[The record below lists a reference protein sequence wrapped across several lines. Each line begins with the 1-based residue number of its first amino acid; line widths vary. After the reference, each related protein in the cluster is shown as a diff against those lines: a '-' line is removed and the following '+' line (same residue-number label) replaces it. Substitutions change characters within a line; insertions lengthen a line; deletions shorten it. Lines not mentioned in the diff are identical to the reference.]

1 MSYELQTPWREQYY
15 NKGKMIGLTNIEN
28 INEFD
33 HDLTRYEIALMV
45 YRMRTIMENNQ
56 MKTLALNAMA

>member
-1 MSYELQTPWREQYY
+1 
-15 NKGKMIGLTNIEN
+15 MIGLTNVEN

-45 YRMRTIMENNQ
+45 YRMRTIMKNNQ
-56 MKTLALNAMA
+56 MKQLALNAMA